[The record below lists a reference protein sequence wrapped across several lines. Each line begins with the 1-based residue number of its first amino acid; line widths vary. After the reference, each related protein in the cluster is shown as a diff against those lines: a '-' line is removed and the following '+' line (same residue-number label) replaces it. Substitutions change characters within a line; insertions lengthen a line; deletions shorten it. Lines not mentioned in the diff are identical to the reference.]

1 MRLIAFDFYT
11 AKSGRDEKVR
21 EAKISSKI
29 LRRKP
34 VNTTRNEYGGVEIY
48 KNLCRQSRRACFALN
63 GHPYLCGC
71 EISDVLKASATS
83 QALVNASSNN
93 NDARNPQGNTD
104 AVERYDTYH
113 LIPIS
118 PVRLSS
124 TARAPTQLKPT
135 PQTEA
140 INPVPLP
147 PMPTPTTATA
157 ARRRQPSPPQEA
169 TSDEANT
176 PEIHHLQKRKKPLGG
191 PKGLFNVFADY
202 AQRWFRANSSAIC
215 LAIARVIAPGL

>member
-1 MRLIAFDFYT
+1 MRLSAFDFYT

-147 PMPTPTTATA
+147 PMPQLPGGDSPHHPKRPPPTKPTLPKSITSRSEKSPSEV
-157 ARRRQPSPPQEA
+157 RRGFLTFLQTMLNDGSVQ
-169 TSDEANT
+169 
-176 PEIHHLQKRKKPLGG
+176 IHRLSVWPLHE
-191 PKGLFNVFADY
+191 
-202 AQRWFRANSSAIC
+202 
-215 LAIARVIAPGL
+215 